1 MSNQW
6 ENKTIYEQSQG
17 KNIISIQFIVWKSH
31 KQSWPAPNDR
41 AARSDGDE
49 TNTMGR
55 TSAELHTEQRNG
67 N

>member
-1 MSNQW
+1 MRN
-6 ENKTIYEQSQG
+6 NTIYEQSQG

-31 KQSWPAPNDR
+31 KQSWPAKTDR
-41 AARSDGDE
+41 EERSGSEE

-55 TSAELHTEQRNG
+55 TSAKLHTEQRNE